1 MSKDFEA
8 FSEYGRIRRI
18 AKSIDPYSMTFE
30 NNNKL
35 YVAIS
40 SGQTVRAEKFKH
52 MTDAAVKHWLQLLF
66 DIRMAYK
73 GGDTHAKNFI

>member
-40 SGQTVRAEKFKH
+40 SGQTIRAEKFKY
-52 MTDAAVKHWLQLLF
+52 MSDNAVKHWLKLLLN
-66 DIRMAYK
+66 IRGIA
-73 GGDTHAKNFI
+73 A

>member
-35 YVAIS
+35 YVALS
-40 SGQTVRAEKFKH
+40 SGQVVAAEKFKS
-52 MTDAAVKHWLQLLF
+52 MKDSMVSNWLNLLSTIKM
-66 DIRMAYK
+66 DLKQACL
-73 GGDTHAKNFI
+73 NQ

>member
-18 AKSIDPYSMTFE
+18 AKIIDPYSMTFE

-35 YVAIS
+35 YVALS
-40 SGQTVRAEKFKH
+40 SGQVVAAEKFKS
-52 MTDAAVKHWLQLLF
+52 MKDSMVSNWLNLLF
-66 DIRMAYK
+66 TIRMDLKQACL
-73 GGDTHAKNFI
+73 NQ

>member
-35 YVAIS
+35 YVALS
-40 SGQTVRAEKFKH
+40 SGQVVAAEKFKS
-52 MTDAAVKHWLQLLF
+52 MKDSMVSNWLNLLF
-66 DIRMAYK
+66 TIRMDLKQACL
-73 GGDTHAKNFI
+73 NQ

>member
-35 YVAIS
+35 YVALS
-40 SGQTVRAEKFKH
+40 SGQVVAAEKFKSMKDSTV
-52 MTDAAVKHWLQLLF
+52 MTWLNLLF
-66 DIRMAYK
+66 TIKMDLKQACL
-73 GGDTHAKNFI
+73 NQ

>member
-30 NNNKL
+30 INNKL

-52 MTDAAVKHWLQLLF
+52 MTDDAVRHWLKLLLN
-66 DIRMAYK
+66 IRGIAV
-73 GGDTHAKNFI
+73 

>member
-18 AKSIDPYSMTFE
+18 AKSIDPYSMIFE

-35 YVAIS
+35 YVTLS
-40 SGQTVRAEKFKH
+40 SGQVVAAEKFKN
-52 MTDAAVKHWLQLLF
+52 MKDSMVSNWLKLLF
-66 DIRMAYK
+66 TIRMDLKQACL
-73 GGDTHAKNFI
+73 NQ

>member
-30 NNNKL
+30 NNNQL
-35 YVAIS
+35 YVALS
-40 SGQTVRAEKFKH
+40 SKQVVAAEKFKH
-52 MTDAAVKHWLQLLF
+52 MSDDAVKHWLKLLLN
-66 DIRMAYK
+66 IRGIA
-73 GGDTHAKNFI
+73 A

>member
-18 AKSIDPYSMTFE
+18 AKRIDPYSITFE
-30 NNNKL
+30 NNGEL

-40 SGQTVRAEKFKH
+40 SGQTIKAEKFKH
-52 MTDAAVKHWLQLLF
+52 MSDDAVNYWLQLLLNVRG
-66 DIRMAYK
+66 IVTAE
-73 GGDTHAKNFI
+73 

>member
-8 FSEYGRIRRI
+8 FTEYGRIRRI

-35 YVAIS
+35 YVALS
-40 SGQTVRAEKFKH
+40 SGQVVAAEKFKN
-52 MTDAAVKHWLQLLF
+52 MKDSTVSTWLKLLF
-66 DIRMAYK
+66 TIRMDLKQACL
-73 GGDTHAKNFI
+73 NQ

>member
-30 NNNKL
+30 NNNQL
-35 YVAIS
+35 YVALS
-40 SGQTVRAEKFKH
+40 SGQVVAAEKFKS
-52 MTDAAVKHWLQLLF
+52 MKDSMVSNWLNLLF
-66 DIRMAYK
+66 TIRMDLRQACL
-73 GGDTHAKNFI
+73 NS

>member
-30 NNNKL
+30 KDNKL
-35 YVAIS
+35 YVALS
-40 SGQTVRAEKFKH
+40 SGQVVAAEKFKS
-52 MTDAAVKHWLQLLF
+52 MKDSTVLNWLNLLF
-66 DIRMAYK
+66 TVKMDLKQACL
-73 GGDTHAKNFI
+73 NQ

>member
-30 NNNKL
+30 NNNKM
-35 YVAIS
+35 YVALS
-40 SGQTVRAEKFKH
+40 SGQVVAAEKFKS
-52 MTDAAVKHWLQLLF
+52 MKDSTVSNWLNLLF
-66 DIRMAYK
+66 TIRMDLKQACL
-73 GGDTHAKNFI
+73 NQ

>member
-30 NNNKL
+30 KDNKL
-35 YVAIS
+35 YVSLS
-40 SGQTVRAEKFKH
+40 SGQVVAAEKFKG
-52 MTDAAVKHWLQLLF
+52 MKDSTVLNWLNLLF
-66 DIRMAYK
+66 TVKMDLKQACL
-73 GGDTHAKNFI
+73 NQ

>member
-35 YVAIS
+35 YVALS
-40 SGQTVRAEKFKH
+40 SGQVVAAEKFKI
-52 MTDAAVKHWLQLLF
+52 MKDSMISTWLKLLF
-66 DIRMAYK
+66 TIRMDLRQACL
-73 GGDTHAKNFI
+73 NS

>member
-30 NNNKL
+30 KDNKL
-35 YVAIS
+35 YVALS
-40 SGQTVRAEKFKH
+40 SGQVVAAEKFKSMKDSTV
-52 MTDAAVKHWLQLLF
+52 MTWLNLLF
-66 DIRMAYK
+66 TIRMDLKQACL
-73 GGDTHAKNFI
+73 NQ

>member
-35 YVAIS
+35 YVALS
-40 SGQTVRAEKFKH
+40 SGQVVAAEKFKD
-52 MTDAAVKHWLQLLF
+52 MKDSMVSTWLNLLF
-66 DIRMAYK
+66 TIRMDLKQACL
-73 GGDTHAKNFI
+73 NR

>member
-18 AKSIDPYSMTFE
+18 AKSIDPYSMTYE

-35 YVAIS
+35 YVALS
-40 SGQTVRAEKFKH
+40 SGQVVAAEKFKS
-52 MTDAAVKHWLQLLF
+52 MKDSMVSNWLNLLF
-66 DIRMAYK
+66 TIRMDLKQACL
-73 GGDTHAKNFI
+73 NQ

>member
-35 YVAIS
+35 YVALS
-40 SGQTVRAEKFKH
+40 SGQVVPAEKFKN
-52 MTDAAVKHWLQLLF
+52 MKDSTVSNWLNLLF
-66 DIRMAYK
+66 TIRMDLKQACL
-73 GGDTHAKNFI
+73 NQ